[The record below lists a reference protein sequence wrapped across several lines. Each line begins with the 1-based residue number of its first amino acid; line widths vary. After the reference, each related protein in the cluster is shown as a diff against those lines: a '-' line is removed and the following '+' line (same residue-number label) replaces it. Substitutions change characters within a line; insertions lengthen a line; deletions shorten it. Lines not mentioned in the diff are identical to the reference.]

1 MTKAKKISNMDWIKE
16 IDYNKFLDGDLKIVV
31 DIVGIDN
38 FIKLFKVFSK
48 TAVYFSE
55 RPLMEMKQEFI
66 RKYFGSKSEKE
77 LARLLGVS
85 ERLVYKIGAQKL
97 TLNNQQKLFED

>member
-1 MTKAKKISNMDWIKE
+1 MDWIKE
-16 IDYNKFLDGDLKIVV
+16 IDYNKFLNGDLKIVV

-48 TAVYFSE
+48 TAIYFSE
-55 RPLMEMKQEFI
+55 RPLIEMKQEYI
-66 RKYFGSKSEKE
+66 RKHYGTKSGKD

-85 ERLVYKIGAQKL
+85 ERLVYKIGSQEI
-97 TLNNQQKLFED
+97 TMNNQQKLLED